1 MYVSVGANISMIFNF
16 VQQTLIK
23 PTSCM
28 YYVPGLCGY
37 KDKLEMASTLEHLAV
52 CKTKIGLKTITCT
65 EES

>member
-1 MYVSVGANISMIFNF
+1 
-16 VQQTLIK
+16 
-23 PTSCM
+23 M